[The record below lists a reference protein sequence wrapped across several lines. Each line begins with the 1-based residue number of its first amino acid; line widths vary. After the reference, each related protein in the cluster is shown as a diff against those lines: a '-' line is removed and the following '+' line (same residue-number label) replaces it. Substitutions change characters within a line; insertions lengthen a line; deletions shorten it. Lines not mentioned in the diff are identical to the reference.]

1 MFDETYILNHLN
13 RVYVEDPYLFIRW
26 FNYNIDKY
34 GFVSVADIAEHLQC
48 CWELRH
54 LEYVTVGFGHRIDA
68 TAFEPTPEGF
78 RMKFKKLDHTR

>member
-26 FNYNIDKY
+26 FNHSIDKY
-34 GFVSVADIAEHLQC
+34 GFVSVADVAEYLQ

-54 LEYVTVGFGHRIDA
+54 LEYVIVGFDRKINA
-68 TAFEPTPEGF
+68 MAFEPTPKGF
-78 RMKFKKLDHTR
+78 RMKFEKLVHTR